1 MNSAVEF
8 ATDRRVHIALDSGNI
23 DRSIDFYKRLFRQ
36 EPTKVRPGYAK
47 FEVPEPPLNLTLN
60 AKAEAKPAGAHFG
73 VQVKA
78 TEAVLEMKEKFEMAG
93 YETLVE
99 DNVTCC
105 YAEQDK
111 VWIKDPD
118 GNPWEVFVVTNP
130 DTLTHGKAA
139 FGECCSVEVTESGLV
154 NLCH

>member
-8 ATDRRVHIALDSGNI
+8 DTDRRVHIALDSANI
-23 DRSIDFYKRLFRQ
+23 DRSIDFYSRLFQQ

-47 FEVPEPPLNLTLN
+47 FEVAEPPLNLALN
-60 AKAEAKPAGAHFG
+60 ASENARPAGAHFG

-78 TEAVLEMKEKFEMAG
+78 TDAVVEMKEKFEMAG

-111 VWIKDPD
+111 VWVKDPD

-130 DTLTHGKAA
+130 DTATHGKASP
-139 FGECCSVEVTESGLV
+139 GECCSPEGSETGLV
-154 NLCH
+154 NLCQ